1 MRKNTVKMTINLFHD
16 LYPERRVLKEA
27 DYPLL
32 ERVLLGPIEDE
43 AKIFIM
49 EKDKTHEVS
58 SEVNKNLD
66 KLDYYEKKEKCG
78 AMCLDMVTAD

>member
-1 MRKNTVKMTINLFHD
+1 MTILTFQNLST
-16 LYPERRVLKEA
+16 ERRVLKEA

-32 ERVLLGPIEDE
+32 ERVLLGPIENE

-58 SEVNKNLD
+58 SEVN
-66 KLDYYEKKEKCG
+66 
-78 AMCLDMVTAD
+78 

>member
-1 MRKNTVKMTINLFHD
+1 MHL
-16 LYPERRVLKEA
+16 LERRVLREG

-43 AKIFIM
+43 GKIFIM

-58 SEVNKNLD
+58 SEVSNRAG
-66 KLDYYEKKEKCG
+66 KL
-78 AMCLDMVTAD
+78 TFS

>member
-1 MRKNTVKMTINLFHD
+1 MAAIVTLQLRFENCTFIQKLCENENSPISKSVCT
-16 LYPERRVLKEA
+16 ERRVLKEA

-43 AKIFIM
+43 GKIFIM

-58 SEVNKNLD
+58 SEVS
-66 KLDYYEKKEKCG
+66 
-78 AMCLDMVTAD
+78 

>member
-1 MRKNTVKMTINLFHD
+1 MHHSQYSRIAHLCENMTMKMTIVPLHNLFT
-16 LYPERRVLKEA
+16 ERRVLKEA

-32 ERVLLGPIEDE
+32 ERVLLGPIEGE

-58 SEVNKNLD
+58 SEVNILRR
-66 KLDYYEKKEKCG
+66 
-78 AMCLDMVTAD
+78 

>member
-1 MRKNTVKMTINLFHD
+1 MFLIGLIVKINSNRYTIIKILEEQICIKTVKMTVHSFHY
-16 LYPERRVLKEA
+16 LYSERRVLKEA

-32 ERVLLGPIEDE
+32 ERVLLGPIENE

-58 SEVNKNLD
+58 SEVN
-66 KLDYYEKKEKCG
+66 
-78 AMCLDMVTAD
+78 

>member
-1 MRKNTVKMTINLFHD
+1 MLVCFAA
-16 LYPERRVLKEA
+16 ERRVLKES

-58 SEVNKNLD
+58 SEVRFAQICDLKSIFVRTLTPQVW
-66 KLDYYEKKEKCG
+66 KI
-78 AMCLDMVTAD
+78 